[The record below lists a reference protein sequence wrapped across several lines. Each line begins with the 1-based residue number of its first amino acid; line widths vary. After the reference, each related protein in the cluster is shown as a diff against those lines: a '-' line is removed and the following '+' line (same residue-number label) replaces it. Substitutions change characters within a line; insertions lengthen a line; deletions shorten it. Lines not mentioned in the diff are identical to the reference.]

1 MLYNTFANHIL
12 VAGKHKALFI
22 VNPISGYNNNEDINA
37 LLQKHLD
44 KQKFDYDYVE
54 TRYKGHATELS
65 TQAVAEG
72 YDIVIACG
80 GDGTVNEVAKPLVH
94 TDVNFGI
101 IPNGSGNG
109 FAMHIGMGRNT
120 QKAILK
126 LNKATPIKIDTCTVN
141 DEFFLNLAGIGFD
154 ALIAYKVENGK
165 KRGLQMYVNTI
176 SKEMLKF
183 KAENFVVKTDSGTIE
198 GAFTVVAIANSAMY
212 GYNFTI
218 APQAK
223 LTDGLLD
230 VVFIKDASLAR
241 TFLNSWRMLNSSL
254 EKSKLV
260 NIIRSKE
267 VVVSLE
273 KPYYYHVD
281 GESNQF
287 ESDLH
292 FKVVPL
298 SLNML
303 FPQES
308 PVLN

>member
-1 MLYNTFANHIL
+1 L
-12 VAGKHKALFI
+12 GSRKKALFI
-22 VNPISGYNNNEDINA
+22 VNPIAGYNNNEDINA
-37 LLQKHLD
+37 LLQQHLD
-44 KQKFDYDYVE
+44 NEKFDYDYVE
-54 TRYKGHATELS
+54 TEYKGHATELS
-65 TQAVAEG
+65 SQAVSNG
-72 YDIVIACG
+72 YETVIACG
-80 GDGTVNEVAKPLVH
+80 GDGTVNEVAKSLVH
-94 TDVNFGI
+94 TNVNFGI

-126 LNKATPIKIDTCTVN
+126 LNESRPIKIDTCTVN
-141 DEFFLNLAGIGFD
+141 GDFFLNLAGVGFD
-154 ALIAYKVENGK
+154 ALIAYKVENGR

-183 KAENFVVKTDSGTIE
+183 KAENFTVKTDSGIIE
-198 GAFTVVAIANSAMY
+198 GAYTLVAVANSAMY

-218 APQAK
+218 APQAN

-230 VVFIKDASLAR
+230 IVFIKDASLAR
-241 TFLNSWRMLNSSL
+241 TFLNSWRMLNNSL

-260 NIIRSKE
+260 NIVRSKE

-281 GESNQF
+281 GESYQF
-287 ESDLH
+287 ETELH

-303 FPQES
+303 FPKES
-308 PVLN
+308 HVLN